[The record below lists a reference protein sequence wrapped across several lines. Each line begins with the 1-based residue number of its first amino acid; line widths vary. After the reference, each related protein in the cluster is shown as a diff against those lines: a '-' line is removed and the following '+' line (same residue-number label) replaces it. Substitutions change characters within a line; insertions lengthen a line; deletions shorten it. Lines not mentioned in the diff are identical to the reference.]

1 MRPFLQATALLSS
14 ALLIAYGVARTPDR
28 TDPRWFAA
36 LAVVAGLW
44 VVALWPALP
53 RHRQAGRAIVHI
65 GLVLVV
71 GFGMVTVQVLRAQL
85 LDRDRIFAR
94 AADPASGIVDVRR
107 YVAERQRE
115 RGRIL
120 LRDGTIIARDEVDE
134 RGSRRRVY
142 EGTAAYLAGYYSPGL
157 YGAAGIERRLD
168 DVLSGHAV
176 LNWETWLD
184 GVLHRS
190 RRGNDVVL
198 TVDPRLQELGQSLFG
213 DRAGGA
219 VVLDA
224 DTGEVLA
231 LVTSPAFD
239 PNRLSVPIAA
249 SRETV
254 EQARDYLRA
263 LEQDGRGPLL
273 LRPVQGLYVPG
284 SVFKTV
290 TAAAAFEFGVA
301 QPDAV
306 YRDDGALVV
315 DSRVIIERNR
325 PDPNRVSFT
334 LREGYGYSLN
344 VVFAQVGLE
353 VGAQRLEEIAARL
366 GFGETIPFELPVAPS
381 QLARSPTFLASQ
393 AGLAETAFGQGELLV
408 TPMQMALVAA
418 AVLRDGEIPRPALVK
433 EVRRPDGSV
442 AKQHEAAVWRR
453 AFSEQTAQSL
463 RDLMIWSVEHGYARD
478 ARIEGA
484 TVGGKT
490 GTAEIGD
497 RTPHAWF
504 VGFAERDGKRL
515 VVAVVVEHGGSGAQV
530 ALPIGRALLEQ
541 GLQLP

>member
-1 MRPFLQATALLSS
+1 MRPFLQATALLASV
-14 ALLIAYGVARTPDR
+14 LLIAYGVARTPDR
-28 TDPRWFAA
+28 TDPRWFAV

-53 RHRQAGRAIVHI
+53 RHRLAGRAIVHI

-94 AADPASGIVDVRR
+94 AADPASGIVDVRQ

-134 RGSRRRVY
+134 RGGRRRVY

-157 YGAAGIERRLD
+157 YGAAGVERRFD

-176 LNWETWLD
+176 LSWQTWLD

-219 VVLDA
+219 VVLNA

-239 PNRLSVPIAA
+239 PNRLSVPVAA
-249 SRETV
+249 SSETV
-254 EQARDYLRA
+254 QQARDYLRA
-263 LEQDGRGPLL
+263 LEEDGRGPLL
-273 LRPVQGLYVPG
+273 LRPLQGLYVPG

-301 QPDAV
+301 QPDTV
-306 YRDDGALVV
+306 YRDDGALVI

-353 VGAQRLEEIAARL
+353 VGAQRLEDMAARL
-366 GFGETIPFELPVAPS
+366 GFGEPIPFELPVAPS
-381 QLARSPTFLASQ
+381 QLARSPTFLTSQ
-393 AGLAETAFGQGELLV
+393 VGLAETAFGQGELLV

-418 AVLRDGEIPRPALVK
+418 AVLRDGDIPRPALVK

-453 AFSEQTAQSL
+453 AFSGQTARSL

-490 GTAEIGD
+490 GTAEVGD

-530 ALPIGRALLEQ
+530 ALPIGRALLEHA
-541 GLQLP
+541 LQLP